1 MVTSW
6 LQVLWLILIV
16 VLWIGYVTLDGFD
29 LGTGMLLKILPK
41 NHKERRLM
49 VNTLGPHWDGNEV
62 WLLTAGGATFAAF
75 PEWYAT
81 MFSGMYFALVAVLLC
96 LILRIIAIE
105 WRSKVNTHKWQNT
118 WDTIHCAVA
127 FIVSLLWGVAFANL
141 VQGMKIE
148 VGHYENGAFVALD
161 PAAVDLSA
169 KTAGIDQHFLTG
181 GFFSLLT
188 PFTILGGLVVLTL
201 FLNHGVL
208 WTAVKTKGAIHDRAL
223 ALAPKT
229 ALVSTALTAVW
240 AIWGQLAY
248 SVNVLAWIPL
258 LLAAVLLVVSLLLA
272 VKGND
277 KFAFFSHFAALA
289 VAVVFI
295 FSTIGL
301 NALKSSIDPAYTL
314 TLAQAA
320 ATGTTQTLM
329 LIPVVFF
336 VPIVL
341 FYTIWAYAKFAK
353 RLSTDNIPEELG
365 GLDLARVREFEKVS

>member
-16 VLWIGYVTLDGFD
+16 VLWIGYVVLDGFD

-41 NHKERRLM
+41 NDKEKRLLLG
-49 VNTLGPHWDGNEV
+49 TIGPHWDGNEV

-96 LILRIIAIE
+96 LILRIVAIE
-105 WRSKVNTHKWQNT
+105 WRGKVKTARWRNT
-118 WDTIHCAVA
+118 WDTIHTAVA
-127 FIVSLLWGVAFANL
+127 WIVSLLWGVAFANL
-141 VQGMKIE
+141 VQGMQIQ
-148 VGHYENGAFVALD
+148 VGHYENGAFMAVD
-161 PAAVDLSA
+161 PSTVDLSA
-169 KTAGIDQHFLTG
+169 KVAGLDQHFLTG

-201 FLNHGVL
+201 FLNHGAL
-208 WTAVKTKGAIHDRAL
+208 WIALKTKGDVHERAL
-223 ALAPKT
+223 KLAPKT

-240 AIWGQLAY
+240 ALWGQIAY
-248 SVNVLAWIPL
+248 SVNALAWIPL
-258 LLAAVLLVVSLLLA
+258 VLAAVLLIASLLL
-272 VKGND
+272 VLKGND
-277 KFAFFSHFAALA
+277 KGAFFIHFAALA
-289 VAVVFI
+289 MAVVFI

-314 TLAQAA
+314 TLAQAS
-320 ATGTTQTLM
+320 ATVPTQIVM
-329 LIPVVFF
+329 LVPVVIF

-341 FYTIWAYAKFAK
+341 FYTIWAYLKFSRRISVKNLPDEPA
-353 RLSTDNIPEELG
+353 
-365 GLDLARVREFEKVS
+365 GLDLSVEREFEKVS